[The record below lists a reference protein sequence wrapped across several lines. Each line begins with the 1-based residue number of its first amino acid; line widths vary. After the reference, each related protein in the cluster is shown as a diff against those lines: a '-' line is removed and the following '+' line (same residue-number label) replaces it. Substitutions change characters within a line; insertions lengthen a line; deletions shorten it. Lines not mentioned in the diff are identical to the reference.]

1 MIKTFVLSK
10 GCIEH
15 EKKSERDLNQESYRV
30 KQALQPAAL
39 QPAARDGRVAGNL
52 GYGGWP

>member
-15 EKKSERDLNQESYRV
+15 EKKSERDLNQEYDRV
-30 KQALQPAAL
+30 KQALQPAA
-39 QPAARDGRVAGNL
+39 RVRIRQQEQ
-52 GYGGWP
+52 